1 MNYELR
7 QASENDKEFLASLH
21 KLCYRDVV
29 EAQFGRWDDEIQRG
43 FFEKK
48 WNSSNY
54 QIIILAGQAVGA
66 VSVEHCA
73 DHFFLSEVQIQ
84 PDFQSRGLGSQ
95 IIKAVLANAA
105 ARSLPVRLQ
114 VLRKSKAKN
123 LYLRLGFSQTG
134 ETDTHILMEKASQR
148 IDLC

>member
-48 WNSSNY
+48 WKPNNY

-73 DHFFLSEVQIQ
+73 DHIFLSEVQVQ
-84 PDFQSRGLGSQ
+84 PGFQSRGLGSQ

-105 ARSLPVRLQ
+105 AQSLPVRLQ
-114 VLRKSKAKN
+114 VLRKSKAIN
-123 LYLRLGFSQTG
+123 LYHRLGFSQTG
-134 ETDTHILMEKASQR
+134 DTDTHVLMEKTSQR
-148 IDLC
+148 ID